1 VLLAVFVIVDCA
13 LYDGGRRVPVGP
25 DHAAALTEARRLGP
39 GAFVWIGLHEP
50 SMSEFDD
57 LADQFGLHPL
67 AVEDA
72 VHAHQRPKLER
83 YDDSLF
89 LVLKTAVYVDHE
101 EIIDLG
107 ELMVFAGDSFVVTV
121 RHGEHG
127 ALAHVRKRLE
137 DDPERLA
144 RGPMAVVHALLDEV
158 VDEYGRVLA
167 DLDVDIDQIEEQV
180 FSGDR
185 RDHGQRIF
193 KLKREVLTFKRAVRP
208 LGPAVDDLFRSSEE
222 SLRDWFRDVHDHVLR
237 AADHLDSVD
246 DLLDGAL
253 QANHTQVGVQQ
264 NEDMRKISAWVAIAA
279 VPTMIAG
286 VYGMNFDHMPELGT
300 RYGYFVVVAVMVAA
314 CYALFRTFK
323 SRGWL

>member
-1 VLLAVFVIVDCA
+1 MLLAVFVIVDCA
-13 LYDGGRRVPVGP
+13 LYDRGRRVPVGP

-39 GAFVWIGLHEP
+39 GAFVWIGLHQP

-127 ALAHVRKRLE
+127 ALAGVRKRLE
-137 DDPERLA
+137 GEPEKLA
-144 RGPMAVVHALLDEV
+144 RGPMAVVHSLLDEV

-185 RDHGQRIF
+185 HDHGPRIF

-208 LGPAVDDLFRSSEE
+208 LAPAVADLMKDSEE
-222 SLRDWFRDVHDHVLR
+222 SLRDWYRDVHDHVLR

-300 RYGYFVVVAVMVAA
+300 RYGYYVIVAVMVIA
-314 CYALFRTFK
+314 CFTLYRTFK